1 MPRSTRHTP
10 RTRRAAFV
18 LAIGAL
24 LLTGS
29 IAPVDVRLGV
39 VTTPDE
45 PRLSIP
51 DSLRGLSGRLLARI
65 VPPVR
70 GAGVEPVVRLFGEES
85 VRHPAVWL
93 VRDSATSA
101 PFAFITLLPFDEKR
115 EGRVGL
121 YRVGRWPYEG
131 RAPRD
136 DAYRV
141 PAGFIE
147 VTEENADLPISRHF
161 RLRDFLDRSQPD
173 VWPKALVLD
182 LRLVDKLELILE
194 ALHAAGHPN
203 ARLALNSGFRTPQ
216 ANARGL
222 RSSQTPDSRHQYGDA
237 ADIYVDGNGDGRMDD
252 LTGDGRVDV
261 ADARRLIELVR
272 AVERRHPS
280 LAGGIGLYRGSSGS
294 NPFLHVDTRGVT
306 ARWGLP

>member
-1 MPRSTRHTP
+1 MPRSIRHNP
-10 RTRRAAFV
+10 RTRRAASV
-18 LAIGAL
+18 LAVGAL

-29 IAPVDVRLGV
+29 IAPVDVRLDV
-39 VTTPDE
+39 VNSSVE

-51 DSLRGLSGRLLARI
+51 DSLRGLSGRLLAHI
-65 VPPVR
+65 VPPSR
-70 GAGVEPVVRLFGEES
+70 GAAVEPVVRLFGEES
-85 VRHPAVWL
+85 VRRPAVWL
-93 VRDSATSA
+93 VRDSATAA
-101 PFAFITLLPFDEKR
+101 PFAFITLLPFEEKR

-131 RAPRD
+131 RVPRT
-136 DAYRV
+136 DAYQV

-147 VTEENADLPISRHF
+147 VTEENADLPVSRHF
-161 RLRDFLDRSQPD
+161 RLRDFLDHAQRD

-203 ARLALNSGFRTPQ
+203 ARIALNSGFRTPQ
-216 ANARGL
+216 TNARGL
-222 RSSQTPDSRHQYGDA
+222 RSAQTPDSRHQYGDA
-237 ADIYVDGNGDGRMDD
+237 ADIFVDGNGDGRMDD
-252 LTGDGRVDV
+252 LTGDGRVDL
-261 ADARRLIELVR
+261 ADARRLIEIVEGI
-272 AVERRHPS
+272 ERRHPS

-294 NPFLHVDTRGVT
+294 NPFVHVDARGVT